1 MITLT
6 VTLTLRSPLHI
17 GSGAQQGTLANRG
30 MLKDRDGWPY
40 VPASA
45 FKGQLRHAVEQV
57 AAALPLSGA
66 PVCTT
71 HQEMCRHLPLCPVC
85 QIFGAPWH
93 PGAARFHAL
102 HLSGPPAIMAIKNRP
117 EGKRPPRTTPRT
129 SVTLNRARG
138 VAEDKRLFSTE
149 LLWPGMSLAFSG
161 SITGPLTHPQAGLL
175 LAGLRHMTALGGSKS
190 AGLGWL
196 TANVDAHEEDRLL
209 DLAALLGEVTS

>member
-1 MITLT
+1 MITFT

-17 GSGAQQGTLANRG
+17 GSGTQQGTLANRG

-57 AAALPLSGA
+57 AAALPLPGA

-93 PGAARFHAL
+93 AGAARFHAL
-102 HLSGPPAIMAIKNRP
+102 HLSGPPTIMDVKNTTQ
-117 EGKRPPRTTPRT
+117 GKRPPRTTPRT
-129 SVTLNRARG
+129 GVTLNRSRG

-149 LLWPGMSLAFSG
+149 LLWPGMPLAFSG
-161 SITGPLTHPQAGLL
+161 SITGPLTYPQAGLL
-175 LAGLRHMTALGGSKS
+175 LAGLQHLAALGGSKS

-196 TANVDAHEEDRLL
+196 TAQVRVQENDRLL
-209 DLAALLGEVTS
+209 DSAALLGEIVP